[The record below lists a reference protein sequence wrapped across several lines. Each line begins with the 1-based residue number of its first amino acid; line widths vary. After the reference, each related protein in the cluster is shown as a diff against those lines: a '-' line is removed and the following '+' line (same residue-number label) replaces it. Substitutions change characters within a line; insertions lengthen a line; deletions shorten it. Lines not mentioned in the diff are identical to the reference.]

1 MQIIVKLEEEKTIMS
16 QNHVESIES
25 LKEHIIAQRVEEITR
40 KVVQVRAKGEELE
53 GKFHSLEEVVQGAHT
68 T

>member
-1 MQIIVKLEEEKTIMS
+1 MA

-25 LKEHIIAQRVEEITR
+25 LKEHITTQRVEELTG
-40 KVVQVRAKGEELE
+40 KVVQVRTKEEELE
-53 GKFHSLEEVVQGAHT
+53 GKFHILEEVVQRART